1 MDRDRFFTFNRLTG
15 FDFKLSFGRPSVK
28 RRRGF
33 IGGGRFCGKLR
44 RAFVDDDEDD
54 GSTVP
59 DVVESDSGLFVVSI
73 AASGIEVCVGKAEDV
88 LATFPAFKT
97 SLEFEVPGFSV
108 EEDEEPDDCGGGGG
122 GGGGGKAIAAAED
135 GRFWPKAMFGFVSPR
150 LIKRE
155 FKSRNSAFTEG
166 GLLSIICGICSIG
179 TRKHSLN
186 FRSPGTTEAIES
198 SIELNTQAYD
208 SKNCDD

>member
-1 MDRDRFFTFNRLTG
+1 MDRRDRFFTFNRLTG

-28 RRRGF
+28 WRRGF

-108 EEDEEPDDCGGGGG
+108 EEGEEPDDCGGGG

-135 GRFWPKAMFGFVSPR
+135 GRF
-150 LIKRE
+150 
-155 FKSRNSAFTEG
+155 
-166 GLLSIICGICSIG
+166 
-179 TRKHSLN
+179 
-186 FRSPGTTEAIES
+186 
-198 SIELNTQAYD
+198 
-208 SKNCDD
+208 

>member
-15 FDFKLSFGRPSVK
+15 FDFKLSFG
-28 RRRGF
+28 RRGF

-73 AASGIEVCVGKAEDV
+73 AASGIEVCVGKAEDA

-97 SLEFEVPGFSV
+97 SLELEVPGFSV
-108 EEDEEPDDCGGGGG
+108 EEGEEPDDCGGGGG

-208 SKNCDD
+208 SKNRDD

>member
-1 MDRDRFFTFNRLTG
+1 MDRRDRFFTFNRLTG
-15 FDFKLSFGRPSVK
+15 FGFKLSFG
-28 RRRGF
+28 RRGF

-54 GSTVP
+54 ASTVP

-97 SLEFEVPGFSV
+97 LELEVPGFSV
-108 EEDEEPDDCGGGGG
+108 EEGEEPDDCGGGG

-135 GRFWPKAMFGFVSPR
+135 GRF
-150 LIKRE
+150 
-155 FKSRNSAFTEG
+155 
-166 GLLSIICGICSIG
+166 
-179 TRKHSLN
+179 
-186 FRSPGTTEAIES
+186 
-198 SIELNTQAYD
+198 
-208 SKNCDD
+208 